1 MLVWDSQGENSF
13 SLPTER
19 KEKAFIRKLEFV
31 NISKY
36 LQAVMRELNLQANMV
51 SLLAWL
57 FKEAMCVSWK
67 ASWQNNTCLGMK
79 TQKTYFNF
87 TH

>member
-19 KEKAFIRKLEFV
+19 KGKAFIRKLEFV
-31 NISKY
+31 NVSKH

-57 FKEAMCVSWK
+57 FEEAVCVS
-67 ASWQNNTCLGMK
+67 
-79 TQKTYFNF
+79 
-87 TH
+87 